1 MSATALHPAASSEFL
16 SRLHDGEL
24 APAEAAAFESHRSEC
39 AECRASVAEFERAL
53 SAYREASVAPAAS
66 DLSTRILRKIR
77 ATSPS
82 RRPFGVMFGIDVR
95 WAGLLTAAI
104 LVVIIGA
111 PVFSRR
117 TTVQAPPR
125 PASGPIPAYV
135 LDAGEERAAGSAAAP
150 APPRAEVRAAPKPEA
165 PAAKTLPRE
174 PARKEEPAFAA
185 APPDGARDNA
195 AAAKEAPEIPA
206 PPAPLAGSQ
215 LTSADAKEAAASLR
229 ARGQTASAPVGGEGR
244 AAGSAEGSP
253 SVRLTIQAIDGQGTA
268 PDLVD
273 SPSDE
278 RLAALRG
285 REFVLLVESGG
296 RVRAVET
303 RPTENKLVKD
313 KAADAVAAPAPPD
326 TADVVLRELVFH
338 PGDRSRRLAVAV
350 H

>member
-1 MSATALHPAASSEFL
+1 MIATALHPAASPEFL

-24 APAEAAAFESHRSEC
+24 APAEAAAFESHRSQC
-39 AECRASVAEFERAL
+39 AECRSSVAEFERAL

-66 DLSTRILRKIR
+66 DLSARILRKIR

-95 WAGLLTAAI
+95 WAGVLTAAI

-117 TTVQAPPR
+117 VTVQAPPR

-135 LDAGEERAAGSAAAP
+135 LDAREARAAGSVGAP
-150 APPRAEVRAAPKPEA
+150 EPRRDELRAAPKPEA
-165 PAAKTLPRE
+165 PAAKTQPRE
-174 PARKEEPAFAA
+174 PARKEEPFLAA
-185 APPDGARDNA
+185 APPGGARDNA
-195 AAAKEAPEIPA
+195 AAEKERLEVAA
-206 PPAPLAGSQ
+206 PPAPLAESK
-215 LTSADAKEAAASLR
+215 LTSADAREAPASQS
-229 ARGQTASAPVGGEGR
+229 ARPQTASAPAGDEAG
-244 AAGSAEGSP
+244 AAGVAEELP
-253 SVRLTIQAIDGQGTA
+253 SVHLTIQAIDGQGTA
-268 PDLVD
+268 PDLVTA
-273 SPSDE
+273 PSDE
-278 RLAALRG
+278 RLAAFRG

-303 RPTENKLVKD
+303 RPSEKLGKE
-313 KAADAVAAPAPPD
+313 KAADALPAPGLSD